1 MRIAATNVVLLVSVL
16 WLIPI
21 LVGVYVF
28 RDAKQRGMNA
38 ILWTLVAVFAPSLIG
53 LVVYLLVRGN
63 YSNLRC
69 PRCDTVVTEQFVVCP
84 KCGAKL
90 RPNCPN
96 CSSAVEPD
104 WAVCPRCAQ
113 PLTAVQ
119 EDIVSPVRPKDHTL
133 WKVLVAIILIPA
145 MMILLLSVSFTG
157 ASGGGSSALQ
167 EVAIDEYYADQ
178 EIPESTKEYV
188 RQWLEGIVPKRN
200 HAYALR
206 YTYRIDPNSKSKDYY
221 YLIYVPDGADATQRG
236 FGYSGGLFGTSF
248 ELHLEDTKP
257 RGGLYCVMTT
267 SDKTA
272 PKLRVTVNKTSLKTS
287 VTVVDFNPTVY
298 TIASESDYSG
308 VQSAFGSLYVESE
321 ERAMMPELLTFTKYE
336 DGQQKGVAEFDT
348 SDYLLDTVVGIHELH
363 HLEEV
368 PAVLKGYQLED
379 YCTISILFID
389 DTGMYHYEDV
399 CSYLVIKAGDLHYLL
414 EIGMD
419 SQIEDILQSGQIT
432 GEENLFVYEISE
444 EGYSALL
451 RQFV

>member
-1 MRIAATNVVLLVSVL
+1 MRIAAVNVVLLVSVL

-21 LVGVYVF
+21 LVGIYVF

-113 PLTAVQ
+113 PLTAVH
-119 EDIVSPVRPKDHTL
+119 EDIVSPVRPKDNTL
-133 WKVLVAIILIPA
+133 WKVLAAIILIPA
-145 MMILLLSVSFTG
+145 LMILMLSISFTG
-157 ASGGGSSALQ
+157 ASNVGSSALQ
-167 EVAIDEYYADQ
+167 EVTIDEYYADQ

-188 RQWLEGIVPKRN
+188 RQWLEGIVPQKN

-206 YTYRIDPNSKSKDYY
+206 YTYRINPDSKSRDYY

-236 FGYSGGLFGTSF
+236 FGCSSGLFGTSF
-248 ELHLEDTKP
+248 KLHLEDTKP

-272 PKLRVTVNKTSLKTS
+272 PKLRVTVNKTSLQTK

-298 TIASESDYSG
+298 TIATESDYSG

-321 ERAMMPELLTFTKYE
+321 ERAMMPELITFTKYV
-336 DGQQKGVAEFDT
+336 DGQQVGVAEFDT
-348 SDYLLDTVVGIHELH
+348 SDYLLNTVVGIHELH

-368 PAVLKGYQLED
+368 PANLKGYALAD

-399 CSYLVIKAGDLHYLL
+399 CSYLAAAVGDSYYLI
-414 EIGMD
+414 EIGID
-419 SQIEDILQSGQIT
+419 TQIEEILRVGQIS
-432 GEENLFVYEISE
+432 GEENIFVYEISE
-444 EGYSALL
+444 EEYNQLL
-451 RQFV
+451 RQFL

>member
-1 MRIAATNVVLLVSVL
+1 MRIAAFNVALLVAVL

-28 RDAKQRGMNA
+28 RDAKQRGMNP

-69 PRCDTVVTEQFVVCP
+69 PRCDAAVTEQFVVCP

-104 WAVCPRCAQ
+104 WAVCPKCTQ
-113 PLTAVQ
+113 PLSAVQ
-119 EDIVSPVRPKDHTL
+119 VDIVTPVRPKDNTL
-133 WKVLVAIILIPA
+133 WKVLAAIILIPA
-145 MMILLLSVSFTG
+145 LLILMLGISFAG

-167 EVAIDEYYADQ
+167 EVTIDEYYADQ
-178 EIPESTKEYV
+178 ETPESTKEYV
-188 RQWLEGIVPKRN
+188 RQWLEGIVPERN

-206 YTYRIDPNSKSKDYY
+206 YTYQINPESKTKDYY
-221 YLIYVPDGADATQRG
+221 YLIYVPGGGDAAQRG

-248 ELHLEDTKP
+248 RLDLEGTKNLD
-257 RGGLYCVMTT
+257 GLYCVMTT

-272 PKLRVTVNKTSLKTS
+272 PKLRVTVNETRLKAE
-287 VTVVDFNPTVY
+287 VTVVDFNPTVF
-298 TIASESDYSG
+298 TIASESDYSEL
-308 VQSAFGSLYVESE
+308 QSAFGSLYVESE
-321 ERAMMPELLTFTKYE
+321 ERAMMPELITFTKCV
-336 DGQQKGVAEFDT
+336 DGQQVGIAEFDT
-348 SDYLLDTVVGIHELH
+348 SDDLLNTVVGIHELH
-363 HLEEV
+363 HLEEI
-368 PAVLKGYQLED
+368 PASLKGYALAD

-399 CSYLVIKAGDLHYLL
+399 CSYLAVKTDDSYYLI
-414 EIGMD
+414 EIGID
-419 SQIEDILQSGQIT
+419 TQIEEILRSGQIS
-432 GEENLFVYEISE
+432 GEENIFVYEISE
-444 EGYSALL
+444 DGYNQLL
-451 RQFV
+451 CQFM